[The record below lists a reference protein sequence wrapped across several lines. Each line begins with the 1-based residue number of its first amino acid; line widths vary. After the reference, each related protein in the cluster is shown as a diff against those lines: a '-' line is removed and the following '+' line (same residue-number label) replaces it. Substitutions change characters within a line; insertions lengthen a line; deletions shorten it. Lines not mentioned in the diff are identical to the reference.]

1 MARHRECG
9 HDDAVPPQNWTTFT
23 RRDLSALVAE
33 VRRVASS
40 GDAGR
45 HGQGVEVVVESP
57 PLRWWERRGQA
68 RTRDNAR
75 IAVTDGQG
83 RAGYPVHIRLSTTHG
98 AGATR
103 KIDRRAGWT
112 TSNTRGE
119 AILMMKERAAS
130 DGAYDAVE
138 LVAGTVAALDDLHLR
153 NPKRGWR
160 FRVDRTVLRT

>member
-1 MARHRECG
+1 MAPHRECG
-9 HDDAVPPQNWTTFT
+9 HDDAVPPQNWTMFT
-23 RRDLSALVAE
+23 RHDLSALEAE
-33 VRRVASS
+33 VRRVAAS
-40 GDAGR
+40 GDIGR
-45 HGQGVEVVVESP
+45 HRQGVEVVVESP
-57 PLRWWERRGQA
+57 PLRWWERRRQE

-98 AGATR
+98 VDAIR
-103 KIDRRAGWT
+103 KIDRRDGWV

-119 AILMMKERAAS
+119 AILMMKERA
-130 DGAYDAVE
+130 GANGTYDAAE